1 MSRER
6 GPQFNSDG
14 QPEKK
19 KRGRPSKAELEQRAL
34 QEREQIAKGLENE
47 VFDFGTPEKQETKD
61 ATVEESKTEAE
72 FSPQPEMPESAEK
85 MVFVEPESVGPTEV
99 EPIEKQPEQE
109 GEPDNQEPSPEE
121 PPSPENPEDNQDIK
135 DIQEGIN
142 EILQKSIRG
151 EGAPDDIEALKD
163 YFAKTK
169 ESLEKKISNLNDEI
183 GELRGDD
190 EDEEGEE
197 SGDKEEENADEIEE
211 KENELEKIQKTL
223 EELNNRKEAFDRALQ
238 TGEAPEIEL
247 EEEPEDDNELAKQA
261 RAMDKVRREYID
273 LMKLKTQMMA
283 ENPELDFSKDLIGRS
298 LEAKADDAER
308 VGDLEEYQRAIK
320 EMGEHYKKMDAD
332 GMELPPL
339 PPEEV
344 GANPELNEGTKRD
357 IREIFQYDF
366 QNLELERNKLKESG
380 EGTVDIN
387 GKTYDDAEFWREK
400 DKLFKLD
407 EALTKDRWDEETKVS
422 IMEALNSKSEQVA
435 REMLEEE
442 ISSPEVLE
450 KGKDF
455 DKLLSL
461 RKEIYKN
468 LTGEDLD
475 KTPESIA
482 NEKMFAINKESW
494 EIRKQEAKNESQIE
508 NQVEAQETENKEEQI
523 QEAKDEIAKAFQQ
536 EEISETKEVWEA
548 QEKKIAGE
556 EKQKER
562 GGIFMAYGGLA
573 LYGALRGVAFIFDR
587 MLNLADIADNPSG
600 WIKKRIADWSDRQQK
615 KFGKHVETYFPEA
628 FARKKLDKEG

>member
-6 GPQFNSDG
+6 GPQFNSDS

-85 MVFVEPESVGPTEV
+85 MVFVQPESVGPTEV
-99 EPIEKQPEQE
+99 ESIEKQPEQE
-109 GEPDNQEPSPEE
+109 GEPDNQEPNPEE

-135 DIQEGIN
+135 DIQEGID

-151 EGAPDDIEALKD
+151 EGTSADIETLKD

-169 ESLEKKISNLNDEI
+169 EALEKKISNLNDEI
-183 GELRGDD
+183 GELSGDD
-190 EDEEGEE
+190 EEDEEEAE
-197 SGDKEEENADEIEE
+197 NKEEENAEEIEE
-211 KENELEKIQKTL
+211 KEKELEKIQKSL
-223 EELNNRKEAFDRALQ
+223 EELNNRKEVFDRAWQ
-238 TGEAPEIEL
+238 TDEAPEIEP
-247 EEEPEDDNELAKQA
+247 EEEPEDDSELAKQA
-261 RAMDKVRREYID
+261 RAMDKVRREYVD
-273 LMKLKTQMMA
+273 LLKLKTQMMA
-283 ENPELDFSKDLIGRS
+283 QNPELDFSKDLVGRS
-298 LEAKADDAER
+298 LEAKADNAER
-308 VGDLEEYQRAIK
+308 AGDLEEYQRAIK

-332 GMELPPL
+332 GMDLPPM
-339 PPEEV
+339 PEQEQ
-344 GANPELNEGTKRD
+344 GGTELNEGIKRD

-366 QNLELERNKLKESG
+366 ENLELERVKLKESG
-380 EGTVDIN
+380 EGTIEIN

-494 EIRKQEAKNESQIE
+494 EIRKQESKKEAQTE
-508 NQVEAQETENKEEQI
+508 NQTETQETETKEEQI
-523 QEAKDEIAKAFQQ
+523 QEAKDEIAKAFKQ
-536 EEISETKEVWEA
+536 EEVTISEEKEVWEA

-556 EKQKER
+556 EKQKEK

-573 LYGALRGVAFIFDR
+573 LYGVMRGVAFIFDR

-615 KFGKHVETYFPEA
+615 KFDKHVETYFPEA